1 MRDSPPDL
9 DLIARLL
16 RQVLAVTKARSVKLG
31 GRRPNQHKLDP
42 SLGTATLVRA
52 SDEFAAR
59 VAPIALELHKA
70 SMSLR
75 QIVAELDKRGIRTM
89 RGGAWTAASARN
101 VLLRHERI
109 SIGHAQLLT
118 IKQTPGPPGREVAA
132 DHAGD

>member
-1 MRDSPPDL
+1 MSVGPPDL
-9 DLIARLL
+9 NLIARLL
-16 RQVLAVTKARSVKLG
+16 WRVLAAAKACGVKLG
-31 GRRPNQHKLDP
+31 GRRPSQHKLDP

-109 SIGHAQLLT
+109 SIGHAQLLM
-118 IKQTPGPPGREVAA
+118 IKQTPRPPRREVAA

>member
-59 VAPIALELHKA
+59 VAPISRA
-70 SMSLR
+70 SQSEHEPAPDR
-75 QIVAELDKRGIRTM
+75 RRTGQA
-89 RGGAWTAASARN
+89 RHPHHAWWRVDSRIGA
-101 VLLRHERI
+101 
-109 SIGHAQLLT
+109 
-118 IKQTPGPPGREVAA
+118 KCPPPP
-132 DHAGD
+132 

>member
-1 MRDSPPDL
+1 MSDSPPDL
-9 DLIARLL
+9 NLIARLL
-16 RQVLAVTKARSVKLG
+16 RQVLAAAKACGVKLG
-31 GRRPNQHKLDP
+31 GRSPNQRKLHA

-59 VAPIALELHKA
+59 VAPIAIEF
-70 SMSLR
+70 
-75 QIVAELDKRGIRTM
+75 
-89 RGGAWTAASARN
+89 RN